1 MKRHAVLS
9 TLVLG
14 FAVLASG
21 CSGES
26 HEGPTTLA
34 EAKALAAERGVPVLL
49 DFYTDW

>member
-1 MKRHAVLS
+1 MRRSAVLS
-9 TLVLG
+9 VTVVA
-14 FAVLASG
+14 FALLAAG
-21 CSGES
+21 CTGVS